1 VQLMFPT
8 QNVGIQPRTEAG
20 SLVFGVGKNL
30 TANHTY
36 TAGVSTF

>member
-1 VQLMFPT
+1 MWVYSLA
-8 QNVGIQPRTEAG
+8 TEAG